1 VIYKDIKKAQND
13 FYWLF
18 YSSFLNNLTPSQ
30 IDSYHYNKLQNK
42 LTKIDDKL
50 ILSLLGS
57 GLTQVGM
64 KEPFFSHEISNSSL
78 PLLALLPNDG
88 VAIVIEYLQE
98 GLYKCDTP
106 NGLKY
111 IREFPKETVFAPL
124 KLGSKNAK
132 TSSAKGMFKRIAME
146 QKQYIF
152 YAAIASISI
161 NLFALATSLYSMQV
175 YDRVIATNGVST
187 LIALSAGVFI
197 AILLELIVKISRSSI
212 LDYATRNM
220 DIEYS
225 HNIFE
230 RFLKVRSDAL
240 PKSIGTLS
248 SQLQGYASVR
258 GFISSAALYLIV
270 DAPFSLMFLGA
281 IILLGGFMMGG
292 IVVIFL
298 IISIIMG
305 VMFRKNIENL
315 SKTSSMASHKK
326 LGLLVETVENAET
339 IKSSGATGSV
349 LNRWNA
355 LTHDA
360 IEDDLDI
367 KHYSEVSTYLT
378 AFFQQISYI
387 TLVATGAYTI
397 ATTPENMTMGALIAV
412 TILSGRVLSPVAM
425 IPNLFVQWGRA
436 KMSINDLENV
446 YKLSSDNEGID
457 RPLTPYL
464 DNVNISIN
472 AMQFNYIKERPAI
485 NIPNLHIQ
493 EGEKVAILGT
503 IGSGKSTLLKLLSG
517 LYAPSQGVVYVNN
530 IDMQQISRDT
540 LNSKIGYLPQF
551 IKLSAGTLRDNLTMG
566 LIGISDEK
574 IMEVSKLTGLLSI
587 INNLPQGLDS
597 LIPEGGASVSGGQKQ
612 IIGLTRMVLSNPKV
626 WLLDEPTASMDDYT
640 ERTVINLLANQMN
653 TTKTLVIVTHKPI
666 LLGLVNRIIV
676 LTPQGIAM
684 DGPRDSVLEQLKNR
698 NKAQQTQKK

>member
-1 VIYKDIKKAQND
+1 MIYKDLTKAQND
-13 FYWLF
+13 FQWLF
-18 YSSFLNNLTPSQ
+18 TASFLNNLTQFQ
-30 IDSYHYNKLQNK
+30 IDSYQYNKLLHK
-42 LTKIDDKL
+42 LKSTDDKL
-50 ILSLLGS
+50 MVSIVSSGMREVGIKELS
-57 GLTQVGM
+57 
-64 KEPFFSHEISNSSL
+64 FSNTISSSAM
-78 PLLALLPNDG
+78 PLLALIPNEG
-88 VAIVIEYLQE
+88 MAIIIEYLPE
-98 GLYKCDTP
+98 GLYKCDTSE
-106 NGLKY
+106 GLKY
-111 IREFPKETVFAPL
+111 IREFHKDTLFSPI
-124 KLGSKNAK
+124 KLGSKGGKVPTAK
-132 TSSAKGMFKRIAME
+132 KMFKDIALT
-146 QKQYIF
+146 QKTYIM

-175 YDRVIATNGVST
+175 YDRVIATNGIST
-187 LIALSAGVFI
+187 LVALSVGVFI
-197 AILLELIVKISRSSI
+197 AIFLEFIIKISRSSI

-270 DAPFSLMFLGA
+270 DAPFSLMFLAA
-281 IILLGGFMMGG
+281 IVMLGGVVMGG
-292 IVVIFL
+292 IVLVFL

-305 VMFRKNIENL
+305 VMFRKKIENL

-326 LGLLVETVENAET
+326 LGLLVETVENAEN
-339 IKSSGATGSV
+339 IKSTGATSSV

-355 LTHDA
+355 LTQDA
-360 IEDDLDI
+360 IDDDIEI
-367 KHYSEVSTYLT
+367 KHYTEISTYLT

-387 TLVATGAYTI
+387 TLVATGAYMI
-397 ATTPENMTMGALIAV
+397 ATTPENMSMGALIAV

-436 KMSINDLENV
+436 KMAINDLENV
-446 YKLSSDNEGID
+446 YKLSSDNDGID

-464 DNVNISIN
+464 DNVNIGIQG
-472 AMQFNYIKERPAI
+472 MQFNYIQERPAI
-485 NIPNLHIQ
+485 NIPNLTIQ
-493 EGEKVAILGT
+493 EGEKIAILGT

-517 LYAPSQGVVYVNN
+517 LYAPTQGVVYVNN

-574 IMEVSKLTGLLSI
+574 IMEVAKLTGLISI

-597 LIPEGGASVSGGQKQ
+597 MIPEGGSSVSGGQKQ
-612 IIGLTRMVLSNPKV
+612 IIGITRMVLSNPKV

-640 ERTVINLLANQMN
+640 ERVVINLLANQMN

-698 NKAQQTQKK
+698 NKPQQARG

>member
-1 VIYKDIKKAQND
+1 MIYKDLTKAQND
-13 FYWLF
+13 FQWLF
-18 YSSFLNNLTPSQ
+18 TGSFLNNLTQFQ
-30 IDSYHYNKLQNK
+30 IDSYQYNKLLHK
-42 LTKIDDKL
+42 LKSIDDKL
-50 ILSLLGS
+50 ILSIVSS
-57 GLTQVGM
+57 GMREVGI
-64 KEPFFSHEISNSSL
+64 KELSFSSTISSSTM
-78 PLLALLPNDG
+78 PLLALIPNDG
-88 VAIVIEYLQE
+88 MAIIMEYLPE

-106 NGLKY
+106 DGLKY
-111 IREFPKETVFAPL
+111 IREFHKDTLFAPI
-124 KLGSKNAK
+124 KLGSKGGKVPTAK
-132 TSSAKGMFKRIAME
+132 KMFKDIALT
-146 QKQYIF
+146 QKTYIM

-175 YDRVIATNGVST
+175 YDRVIATNGIST
-187 LIALSAGVFI
+187 LVALSVGVFI
-197 AILLELIVKISRSSI
+197 AIFLEFIIKISRSSI

-281 IILLGGFMMGG
+281 IILLGGFVMGG
-292 IVVIFL
+292 IVMIFL

-305 VMFRKNIENL
+305 VMFRKKIENL

-326 LGLLVETVENAET
+326 LGLLVETVENAES
-339 IKSSGATGSV
+339 IKSTGATSSV

-355 LTHDA
+355 LTQDA
-360 IEDDLDI
+360 IDDDIEI
-367 KHYSEVSTYLT
+367 KHYTEISTYLT

-387 TLVATGAYTI
+387 TLVATGAYMI
-397 ATTPENMTMGALIAV
+397 ATTPENMSMGALIAV

-436 KMSINDLENV
+436 KMAINDLENV
-446 YKLSSDNEGID
+446 YKLSSDNDGID

-464 DNVNISIN
+464 DNVNIGIHG
-472 AMQFNYIKERPAI
+472 MQFNYIQERPAI
-485 NIPNLHIQ
+485 NIPNLTIQ
-493 EGEKVAILGT
+493 EGEKIAILGT
-503 IGSGKSTLLKLLSG
+503 IGSGKSTFLKLLSG
-517 LYAPSQGVVYVNN
+517 LYAPTQGVVYVNN

-574 IMEVSKLTGLLSI
+574 IMEVAKLTGLISI

-597 LIPEGGASVSGGQKQ
+597 MIPEGGSSVSGGQKQ
-612 IIGLTRMVLSNPKV
+612 IIGITRMVLSNPKV

-640 ERTVINLLANQMN
+640 ERVVINLLANQMN

-698 NKAQQTQKK
+698 NKPQQPRR